1 MIYIENYVLMNGVEI
16 IVFYSENDC
25 WKTLARNGKRDEVC
39 RSTEYDTNNNG
50 NQKISPWRTQI

>member
-39 RSTEYDTNNNG
+39 RSIDG
-50 NQKISPWRTQI
+50 I